1 MKIKSNYFYSQDFSE
16 IDKYKNESLRSLH
29 ILNNSSKNIGKFN
42 NEIVV
47 DNSINIFDLSKLLN
61 PNKYNQIF
69 LIDII
74 ENTENIFK
82 LLNGLKNY
90 LEPGGKLIISSI
102 NPKWYP
108 LIKLTEAIKLKRPSN
123 INSYIHKKKIEPTLS
138 SAGFSVLNSYSRQI
152 FPFYIF
158 GFGKAINLFFELIFS
173 FLNIGIK
180 SYFVLQNENLH
191 EFESKSKSVIVP
203 AKNES
208 ENLPILFEKLNDL
221 NLKLEIILIYGKSID
236 GTEKICKEIE
246 NKYQK
251 NKYLSVKTFMQSTN
265 GKGEAVF
272 EAIKL
277 CSGDYIAIL
286 DSDISVEPIELV
298 NFFEIIE
305 NRNVDFV
312 NGTRLITGIESGSM
326 RFL

>member
-1 MKIKSNYFYSQDFSE
+1 MKIKSNYFYSQDYIE

-108 LIKLTEAIKLKRPSN
+108 LIKLTEAIK
-123 INSYIHKKKIEPTLS
+123 
-138 SAGFSVLNSYSRQI
+138 AQ
-152 FPFYIF
+152 
-158 GFGKAINLFFELIFS
+158 
-173 FLNIGIK
+173 
-180 SYFVLQNENLH
+180 Q
-191 EFESKSKSVIVP
+191 
-203 AKNES
+203 
-208 ENLPILFEKLNDL
+208 
-221 NLKLEIILIYGKSID
+221 
-236 GTEKICKEIE
+236 
-246 NKYQK
+246 
-251 NKYLSVKTFMQSTN
+251 
-265 GKGEAVF
+265 
-272 EAIKL
+272 
-277 CSGDYIAIL
+277 
-286 DSDISVEPIELV
+286 
-298 NFFEIIE
+298 
-305 NRNVDFV
+305 
-312 NGTRLITGIESGSM
+312 
-326 RFL
+326 